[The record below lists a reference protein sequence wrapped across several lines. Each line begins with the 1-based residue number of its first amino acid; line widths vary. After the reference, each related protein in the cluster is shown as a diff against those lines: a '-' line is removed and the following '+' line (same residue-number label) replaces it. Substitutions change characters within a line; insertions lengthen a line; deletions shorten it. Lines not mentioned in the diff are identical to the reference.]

1 MGKYNFGIIDGQ
13 YILRRNWSIQKNTS
27 GVTESLLLKTFMQS
41 IMKLKREFDF
51 ERPLICFDSAPYF
64 AALENPEYKADRV
77 YVNQDT
83 LAELEQKLVFAEG
96 EEAENLA
103 KEIEQYKKDLYE
115 EEIFRH
121 AKMDITS
128 NLTQFGFRT
137 LKKAHWE
144 ADNLAFAIAERC
156 RQTGL
161 TAIMIT
167 TDHDWCNFRSKEIE
181 YSTPKGDHRY
191 DYVRKILNESKELGI
206 PLYELGILHEI
217 YGESHNNA
225 KGFDF
230 SEEVPFKEFAIRLYT
245 GDQTLKGYQKAK
257 NFYEAMN
264 IRKHLPEVDNL
275 IDFCMKGVKF
285 EPYKWNE
292 YTKMRRINLS
302 YGVISSFNLESE
314 KEYKNGIL
322 RSDATADNAES

>member
-13 YILRRNWSIQKNTS
+13 YILRRNWAIQKS
-27 GVTESLLLKTFMQS
+27 SQGVNEPLLIKTFMQS

-51 ERPLICFDSAPYF
+51 ERALICFDTAPYY
-64 AALENPEYKADRV
+64 AALENPDYKADRV
-77 YVNQDT
+77 YVNKDT
-83 LAELEQKLVFAEG
+83 LAELEQSLVFAEG
-96 EEAENLA
+96 EEAERIA
-103 KEIEQYKKDLYE
+103 KEIEQYKKDLFE

-121 AKMDITS
+121 VKMEITS
-128 NLTQFGFRT
+128 KLTPFGFRT

-156 RQTGL
+156 RKTGL

-191 DYVRKILNESKELGI
+191 DFVRSILEESKKLNI
-206 PLYELGILHEI
+206 PMYELGILHEI
-217 YGESHNNA
+217 YGQSHNNA

-230 SEEVPFKEFAIRLYT
+230 SEEVPFEEFAVRMFT
-245 GDQTLKGYQKAK
+245 EDSTLKGYEKSK
-257 NFYEAMN
+257 RYYNAMN

-275 IDFCMKGVKF
+275 LDFCMKGIKF
-285 EPYKWNE
+285 SPQDWNTYIRSKKINIPY
-292 YTKMRRINLS
+292 
-302 YGVISSFNLESE
+302 GAISSFVLDSE
-314 KEYKNGIL
+314 KEYTNGIL
-322 RSDATADNAES
+322 RSDASTDNSAC